1 MMPDHKDKYIL
12 AIDLGTSGPKTAIVS
27 TRGEVIDSAFV
38 ENRLQLLPDGG
49 AEQDP
54 EEWWQSIMSGFKTVL
69 ARNSVLAEN
78 IVSICCSTQWSG
90 TVAVDKEGRH
100 LMNALIWLDSRGGRY
115 VKKIC
120 GGLIKIEGYGV
131 TKLQRWLRL
140 TGGAPSHSG
149 KDSIAH
155 ILYIKHE
162 HPDVYRNTYK
172 FLEPKDYINLRL
184 TGRFAASFDSITLHW
199 VTDNRDINNI
209 RYDDGLIRMSKI
221 DPDKFPE
228 LRHAVDVLGTVRKE
242 VADELGIRPDVTV
255 IMGTPDVQAAAI
267 GSGAVKDFEAH
278 FYVGT
283 SAWLTCHVPF
293 KKTDIVSGIASLP
306 SAIPGR
312 YFVANEQ
319 ETAGACLTFLRDNIF
334 FHKDELLQQP
344 CPENVYRM
352 FDQIAD
358 KTPAGSGGVI
368 FTPWLYGERTPLDD
382 KYVRGGFFNQ
392 SLNTNRNHM
401 IRAVLEGVAFNG
413 RWLLNAVEKFVKQR
427 LDPIRL
433 IGGGAHSDVWCQIFA
448 DIFGR
453 KILQV
458 KQPILANVR
467 GAGFLAS
474 LALGYIKV
482 EDISESVE
490 VLGTYTP
497 NPAHRKIYDAMFK
510 EFMNIYKRNRRIY
523 SRLNKK

>member
-1 MMPDHKDKYIL
+1 MPENNDKYIL

-27 TRGEVIDSAFV
+27 TRGEVMDSAFV

-54 EEWWQSIMSGFKTVL
+54 EEWWQSILSGFKTLL
-69 ARNSVLAEN
+69 AKKTVPAED
-78 IVSICCSTQWSG
+78 IVSICCSAQWSG
-90 TVAVDKEGRH
+90 TVAVDKDGQH
-100 LMNALIWLDSRGGRY
+100 LMNALIWLDSRGSRY
-115 VKKIC
+115 VKKIS
-120 GGLIKIEGYGV
+120 GGIIKIEGYGI

-149 KDSIAH
+149 KDPIAH

-162 HPDVYRNTYK
+162 LPDVYRRTYK
-172 FLEPKDYINLRL
+172 FLEPKDYINMRL

-199 VTDNRDINNI
+199 VTDNRDIHNI
-209 RYDDGLIRMSKI
+209 GYDDGLIRMSKI
-221 DPDKFPE
+221 DPDKLPE
-228 LRHAVDVLGTVRKE
+228 LKHAVDVLGTVQKK
-242 VADELGIRPDVTV
+242 VADELGLRSDVTV
-255 IMGTPDVQAAAI
+255 IMGTPDLQAAAI
-267 GSGAVKDFEAH
+267 GSGAVRDFEAH

-293 KKTDIVSGIASLP
+293 KKTDILSGIASLP

-312 YFVANEQ
+312 YFVADEQ

-334 FHKDELLQQP
+334 FHKDDLLQQP
-344 CPENVYRM
+344 SPENAYHL
-352 FDQIAD
+352 FDRIAEN
-358 KTPAGSGGVI
+358 TPPGSGGVI
-368 FTPWLYGERTPLDD
+368 FTPWLYGERTPFDD

-392 SLNTNRNHM
+392 SLDTNRNHM

-413 RWLLNAVEKFVKQR
+413 RSLLCAVEKFVKRR

-433 IGGGAHSDVWCQIFA
+433 IGGGAHSNVWCQIFA

-453 KILQV
+453 TILQV
-458 KQPILANVR
+458 KKPILANVR

-482 EDISESVE
+482 EDIADSVE
-490 VLGTYTP
+490 VLGTYSP
-497 NPAHRKIYDAMFK
+497 NPAHRNIYDGMFK
-510 EFMNIYKRNRRIY
+510 EFINIYKANRRIY
-523 SRLNKK
+523 ARLNKK